1 MSPTTAEPAL
11 ADGAVTVQLRGAS
24 RDIALITLNRPR
36 KLNALSTHMEAALL
50 DTLRSSDVTGSRAVI
65 VTGTECAFSAG
76 ADTGE
81 LRDMTPQAIAAY
93 YRGSGAVYE
102 EFAALPQPT
111 VAAISGYCMGGGLEL
126 ALAADFRVA
135 APDAVFALPEI
146 GLGILPGSGGIAR
159 LVREVG
165 PARTRDLVLRGRRF
179 DSQEAYAWGLL
190 TEIAEDSEA
199 VTERALTLAAK
210 LTAHTPLALA
220 LAKRVVD
227 AAADAPKET
236 ALLLEHLAYAA
247 LNRTG

>member
-1 MSPTTAEPAL
+1 MASTTTAP
-11 ADGAVTVQLRGAS
+11 AVTDGTVTVRLLGEQ
-24 RDIALITLNRPR
+24 RDIALLTLDRPR

-50 DTLRSSDVTGSRAVI
+50 DALRSSDVTECRAVV
-65 VTGTECAFSAG
+65 VTGTERAFSAG

-126 ALAADFRVA
+126 ALAADFRIA
-135 APDAVFALPEI
+135 APGAVFALPEV

-179 DSQEAYAWGLL
+179 DAQEAYAWGLL
-190 TEIAEDSEA
+190 TEVAEGPGA
-199 VTERALTLAAK
+199 VTERALALAAE
-210 LTAHTPLALA
+210 LTAHTPLTLA
-220 LAKRVVD
+220 LAKQVVD